1 MTQPAPDIFRN
12 VHKGIRKALFDACLA
27 LGRAEDDAELDRAAR
42 ALLGDALRFVAHHGE
57 NEDLLLLPLL
67 EARAPAVAQAMSQAH
82 RELEAALRALEEAR
96 RSAPTYELYLAS
108 CAFAARYL
116 EHMREEEQE
125 HDARLRAAL
134 TAEELATFG
143 PRSVARTAPHDQPMM
158 LAFMLPAMRPVDAQA
173 FLARL
178 PPELA
183 AELRAKLVA
192 A

>member
-1 MTQPAPDIFRN
+1 MTQPSPDIFRN

-67 EARAPAVAQAMSQAH
+67 EARAPAVAQAMSLAH
-82 RELEAALRALEEAR
+82 RELETALHALEEAR
-96 RSAPTYELYLAS
+96 SSAPAHGLYLAS

-116 EHMREEEQE
+116 EHMREEEQAHE
-125 HDARLRAAL
+125 PLIRAAL
-134 TAEELATFG
+134 APDELAGFG
-143 PRSVARTAPHDQPMM
+143 QRSVARTAPLDQRLM
-158 LAFMLPAMRPVDAQA
+158 LGFMLPAMRPADASS

-183 AELRAKLVA
+183 GELRRALVV
-192 A
+192 